1 MQGYKE
7 FSQIYDL
14 LMDIDYEKWTSFIID
29 KLNGNKKILEA
40 ACGTGGITKL
50 LAESNY
56 KVTAFDL
63 SEDMLMR
70 AYEKLKQSPMV
81 RLLNQNM
88 VDFQID
94 DKFEGAIC
102 CCDGVNY
109 LNKEEVKLFFERIYS
124 HLAEGSKFIFDMST
138 KHKYEEMFNE
148 TYVYDDGDIFYV
160 WENETAGNG
169 IINIEINFFIKDAAN
184 RYGRITEEQTQYAH
198 DTDEI
203 YNLLR
208 AAGFEDIEIFDDY
221 SDKNYTE
228 KSLRAVFTAVKK

>member
-29 KLNGNKKILEA
+29 KLKVREKILEA

-70 AYEKLKQSPMV
+70 AYEKLKHSPMV

-88 VDFQID
+88 VDFQIN
-94 DKFEGAIC
+94 DKFDAAIC

-124 HLAEGSKFIFDMST
+124 HLAEDSKFIFDMST
-138 KHKYEEMFNE
+138 KYKYEEMFND

-160 WENETAGNG
+160 WENESAGNG
-169 IINIEINFFIKDAAN
+169 IINIEINFFIKDKIN
-184 RYGRITEEQTQYAH
+184 KYQRITEEQTQYMHA
-198 DTDEI
+198 TGEI
-203 YNLLR
+203 VRMLED
-208 AAGFEDIEIFDDY
+208 AGFENIEIFDDY
-221 SDKNYTE
+221 NNEAYTE
-228 KSLRAVFTAVKK
+228 KSLRAVFTAIKK